1 MYGFYNFGAKID
13 FKRKRNENSLSDIKE
28 NYYCQFWFKFALI
41 LIMLMLSCFLLHSHK
56 EEEDEEE
63 EATTEAVLYKES
75 NLLLIFK

>member
-1 MYGFYNFGAKID
+1 MYGFYNFGAKIA

-28 NYYCQFWFKFALI
+28 NYYRQFWFKFPLI
-41 LIMLMLSCFLLHSHK
+41 LLKLMLWCFLLHFHK
-56 EEEDEEE
+56 DEEDEEA